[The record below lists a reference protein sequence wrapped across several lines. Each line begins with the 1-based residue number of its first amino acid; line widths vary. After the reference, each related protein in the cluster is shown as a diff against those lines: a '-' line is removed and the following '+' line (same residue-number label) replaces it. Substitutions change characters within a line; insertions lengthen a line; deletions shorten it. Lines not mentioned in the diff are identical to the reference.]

1 MFFVRGDTEGR
12 KWEKG
17 CEKEKKKKNE
27 RLGEGNQGE
36 ERGVVGMSGI
46 LGKRRLA
53 SHSTL
58 AASNWKIGQTKF
70 QAQ

>member
-27 RLGEGNQGE
+27 RLGEGTVTRAK
-36 ERGVVGMSGI
+36 RGGW
-46 LGKRRLA
+46 LGCL
-53 SHSTL
+53 
-58 AASNWKIGQTKF
+58 GY
-70 QAQ
+70 